1 MALLLWIYWL
11 SPLDEVAPVSEWCGS
26 IFTGQGGSATPEYST
41 RFKYIFHHE
50 TNIDNKPKY
59 NKRFKRKMNYRD
71 MMSILFDR
79 FPDLKAAYELKE
91 KYILFNETTTRET
104 VEELLPSILMDFANC
119 NIPEYEEFY
128 NLLRHWYN
136 EIINSFNI
144 ANNKRINNSYIESR
158 NRQIERLLFNA
169 NGYTNFKRARNRMM
183 YCLNK
188 DDTYKI

>member
-1 MALLLWIYWL
+1 M
-11 SPLDEVAPVSEWCGS
+11 
-26 IFTGQGGSATPEYST
+26 T
-41 RFKYIFHHE
+41 
-50 TNIDNKPKY
+50 
-59 NKRFKRKMNYRD
+59 
-71 MMSILFDR
+71 ILFDR

-104 VEELLPSILMDFANC
+104 VEERFPSILMDFANC
-119 NIPEYEEFY
+119 NILEYKEFY
-128 NLLRHWYN
+128 NLLRNWYN

>member
-1 MALLLWIYWL
+1 
-11 SPLDEVAPVSEWCGS
+11 
-26 IFTGQGGSATPEYST
+26 
-41 RFKYIFHHE
+41 
-50 TNIDNKPKY
+50 
-59 NKRFKRKMNYRD
+59 MNYRD
-71 MMSILFDR
+71 MMTILFDR
-79 FPDLKAAYELKE
+79 FPDLKVAYELKK

-104 VEELLPSILMDFANC
+104 VEELLPSLLMDFANC
-119 NIPEYEEFY
+119 NIPVYEEFY
-128 NLLRHWYN
+128 NLLRNWYN

-169 NGYTNFKRARNRMM
+169 NGYTNFKRARNRIL